1 MRTCKLKYYETTLA
15 IKNVRCY
22 PCHMA
27 GSVPAPGSTRS
38 SLSFLV
44 GLYLLLPGSR
54 GVRELVSDAVHLNQ
68 LVSGQECT

>member
-1 MRTCKLKYYETTLA
+1 
-15 IKNVRCY
+15 
-22 PCHMA
+22 MA
-27 GSVPAPGSTRS
+27 GSVAALGPTRS